1 MAAQEE
7 NLEVLND
14 ETPPVI
20 WSKMVFF
27 LKIHPAVESKMTFFL
42 EIHPVVESKMTF
54 WLKIH
59 PVVESKIM
67 FCSLAIL
74 GIELD

>member
-7 NLEVLND
+7 KLEALNGAS
-14 ETPPVI
+14 PVG
-20 WSKMVFF
+20 
-27 LKIHPAVESKMTFFL
+27 
-42 EIHPVVESKMTF
+42 
-54 WLKIH
+54 
-59 PVVESKIM
+59 ESKIM

>member
-7 NLEVLND
+7 KLEALND

-27 LKIHPAVESKMTFFL
+27 LKIHPAVESKITF
-42 EIHPVVESKMTF
+42 
-54 WLKIH
+54 
-59 PVVESKIM
+59 
-67 FCSLAIL
+67 
-74 GIELD
+74 